1 MAYKALYN
9 KYRPATF
16 EEVAGQRSIVRTLK
30 NAISSGKIAHAYLFC
45 GPRGTGKT
53 SMARLF
59 AKALN
64 CEKGIG
70 QQCNVCSNCEAI
82 NEGVHP
88 DVIEIDAASNNG
100 VDQVRD
106 LIDKIRYAPIKGRYK
121 VYIIDEVHMMSA
133 GAFNALLKTLEEPP
147 EQVIFILAT
156 TEPYKVLPTIL
167 SRCQRFDFGKIDD
180 EDIREKLIW
189 ILDKEKVE
197 YDEKGIDAIIALA
210 DGGMRDA
217 LSILDQVLAYS
228 GNQLHEADV
237 LTLFGLTSNLQKIEL
252 LKLIRAGDVSRV
264 LGKLEEFLN
273 SGVDIKRLSDSLLEI
288 LKDLVIYEKTHEESL
303 LTSISEKEALELEP
317 LIDAAYANR
326 MIQILIKTQIDFK
339 SVSNI
344 RSLFELTLLQLCTLN
359 SESLA
364 EPAPAV
370 ISMPKTI
377 EKKVEPKSV
386 PAAKPVTP
394 ASEPAPK
401 IEPLKETVTVKNES
415 TPPSFLFDEEA
426 KVAPTV
432 APVPTP
438 APAAKAPEVVVPL
451 DLSPVKNP
459 KIEPEGEMN
468 SLDPA
473 TVVNIMVL
481 GNKDSRYA
489 LTKRWPELDAL
500 KAHPT
505 FGNLASLLADGHP
518 FCLCDEVLLLT
529 YNFTRQRNKANVK
542 ANQAALSQ
550 MVSVLLGKKVFV
562 YALDRND
569 AAQCQKDY
577 FSLLQLNK
585 LPDKKKI
592 VLNLPEGE

>member
-70 QQCNVCSNCEAI
+70 QQCNECSNCQAI

-197 YDEKGIDAIIALA
+197 YDEKGIDAIISLA

-237 LTLFGLTSNLQKIEL
+237 LTLFGLTSNIQKIEL
-252 LKLIRAGDVSRV
+252 LKLIRQGDVSRV

-273 SGVDIKRLSDSLLEI
+273 SGVDIKRLSDNLLEI

-326 MIQILIKTQIDFK
+326 MIQILVKTQIDFK

-364 EPAPAV
+364 EPTAPV
-370 ISMPKTI
+370 
-377 EKKVEPKSV
+377 V
-386 PAAKPVTP
+386 
-394 ASEPAPK
+394 PAPK
-401 IEPLKETVTVKNES
+401 VVVKKEEPKPVAEVKTAPAPETVTVKNES
-415 TPPSFLFDEEA
+415 TPPSFLFEEES
-426 KVAPTV
+426 KPVAPHTP
-432 APVPTP
+432 APAPTAP
-438 APAAKAPEVVVPL
+438 TAPAAKAPEVVVPL
-451 DLSPVKNP
+451 DLSAVKNP
-459 KIEPEGEMN
+459 KVVPEGDMYV
-468 SLDPA
+468 LDPG
-473 TVVNIMVL
+473 TIVNIMVL

-500 KAHPT
+500 KAHPVY
-505 FGNLASLLADGHP
+505 GSLASLLADGHP

-542 ANQAALSQ
+542 ANQTAISQ

-592 VLNLPEGE
+592 VLNLPKGE